1 MKSKSGK
8 ITDDEISY
16 ILSKIENGCRLQDVF
31 EMVDNINPD
40 VDTGHFIKYLYQNKM
55 DDYLY
60 EIKNISNNMIYVGS
74 TNSPVRRTL
83 EHIFKSSSKEL
94 RKDIG
99 KYGRVSFTVRCWKEN
114 KDQEYIH
121 MNKYDKKILYN
132 KRLK

>member
-1 MKSKSGK
+1 MKSKSRK
-8 ITDDEISY
+8 ITEQEIED
-16 ILSKIENGCRLQDVF
+16 ILSTIENGCTLQDVF
-31 EMVDNINPD
+31 EIIDDINPD
-40 VDTGHFIKYLYQNKM
+40 VDTGYIIRSLYQNKM

-60 EIKNISNNMIYVGS
+60 EIKNISNNMVYVGS
-74 TNSPVRRTL
+74 TSSPVRRTL

-99 KYGRVSFTVRCWKEN
+99 KYGRVSFTIRCWKES